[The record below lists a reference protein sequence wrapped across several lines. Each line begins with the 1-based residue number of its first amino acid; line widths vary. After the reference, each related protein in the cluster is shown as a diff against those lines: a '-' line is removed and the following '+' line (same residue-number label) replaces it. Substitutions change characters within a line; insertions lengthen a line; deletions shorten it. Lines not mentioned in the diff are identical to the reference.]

1 MSALSDA
8 EESEVPVVS
17 VPVVVVVGTE
27 IVDPLASLDVPL
39 NVVEDAEMLK
49 MPLSARIPVELL
61 LLGSGID
68 INLTR
73 KLPLTTHPPL
83 GGLTEMGILS
93 PVAVV
98 VTCASNCSDIPK
110 S

>member
-1 MSALSDA
+1 MGYERAAALELVGRMLALLEA

-17 VPVVVVVGTE
+17 VPGVVVVGTE
-27 IVDPLASLDVPL
+27 IVDPLLPVDVPL
-39 NVVEDAEMLK
+39 DVVEEAEMVK

-73 KLPLTTHPPL
+73 
-83 GGLTEMGILS
+83 
-93 PVAVV
+93 
-98 VTCASNCSDIPK
+98 
-110 S
+110 

>member
-1 MSALSDA
+1 MGYERAAALELVGRMLALLDA

-17 VPVVVVVGTE
+17 VPGVVVVGTE
-27 IVDPLASLDVPL
+27 IVDPLLPVDVPL
-39 NVVEDAEMLK
+39 DVVEEAEMVK

-73 KLPLTTHPPL
+73 
-83 GGLTEMGILS
+83 
-93 PVAVV
+93 
-98 VTCASNCSDIPK
+98 
-110 S
+110 